1 MNSTD
6 MVHHPKTG
14 RDKQMS
20 QGDSVEEKLVQVV
33 VSWLNTFSTYD
44 YPLPMPQ
51 DKKEHFA
58 KLIITDTLKAVVDGE
73 LELLG
78 EYYRGDG
85 VNIEQIEATRA
96 LFRRRSAEDQKD
108 LMGYEYALDDLLDVA
123 HSIYALDDLLDV
135 AHSIIAF
142 LSPTEEK

>member
-1 MNSTD
+1 

-58 KLIITDTLKAVVDGE
+58 KLIITDTLKAVADGGLKMLCPE
-73 LELLG
+73 CEEPIELL
-78 EYYRGDG
+78 RCNACHLA
-85 VNIEQIEATRA
+85 NIE
-96 LFRRRSAEDQKD
+96 
-108 LMGYEYALDDLLDVA
+108 GYILPL
-123 HSIYALDDLLDV
+123 
-135 AHSIIAF
+135 
-142 LSPTEEK
+142 